1 MNLKQTIYF
10 MALVGGLAGLLC
22 WSIVVWISW
31 MPDLV
36 SSTVL
41 GMLIGGLTV
50 LFSDRWSGE
59 QVVGRWIV
67 SGIVIGFLAGILS
80 GAVQLWIGS
89 GLIQQKRVAVIVA
102 WTVTGTLVGF
112 GTGLRWAAVNKLR
125 VFHALGGGMFGGLLG
140 GLVFASWTLMSAT
153 SQAPW
158 VADLVRASGLMMTG
172 VGITCGV
179 TIAPVLLRDGVLRFI
194 SSGDARAQNKYGRN
208 SMEWALHDGD
218 SYLAG
223 SLGADATVSLYGQE
237 VQIYIPDQMVNNRH
251 AIIRGQKGHFYLEQH
266 PENRGPQG
274 QPMYPLQLRGQDV
287 IMPLEMRN
295 GDDVV
300 IGQTLLRFETRKR
313 QAS

>member
-1 MNLKQTIYF
+1 MSLRQTIYF

-22 WSIVVWISW
+22 WSVVVWVSW

-36 SSTVL
+36 SAAVL

-50 LFSDRWSGE
+50 IFSDRWWGE
-59 QVVGRWIV
+59 QLVARWV
-67 SGIVIGFLAGILS
+67 LSGIIIGLLAGILS
-80 GAVQLWIGS
+80 GLVQLWIGS
-89 GLIQQKRVAVIVA
+89 GLIEQKRLAVILS

-112 GTGLRWAAVNKLR
+112 GTGLRWIAVNKLR

-140 GLVFASWTLMSAT
+140 GGLFAVWTLLSAS

-158 VADLVRASGLMMTG
+158 MADLVRALGLMVTG
-172 VGITCGV
+172 IGITCGV
-179 TIAPVLLRDGVLRFI
+179 TLAPVLLRDGVLRFI

-223 SLGADATVSLYGQE
+223 SLGADATVSLYGHE
-237 VQIYIPDQMVNNRH
+237 VQIYIPDQMVKSRH
-251 AIIRGQKGHFYLEQH
+251 AVIRGQKGHFSIEQH

-274 QPMYPLQLRGQDV
+274 QPLYPLQLRGQDV
-287 IMPLEMRN
+287 IMPQELRH

-300 IGQTLLRFETRKR
+300 IGQTLFRFETRKR
-313 QAS
+313 EAS